1 MAHMLICVV
10 FLLRIAVS
18 DKFSITA
25 NLQCSIIIYVF
36 FCFVKCFF
44 AFLAKLYVF
53 LKNSYRK
60 QYFKKNT
67 EVVLFALIL
76 VYNKNFVFWCCRLLF
91 CFEFYI
97 IKV

>member
-1 MAHMLICVV
+1 M
-10 FLLRIAVS
+10 
-18 DKFSITA
+18 
-25 NLQCSIIIYVF
+25 F
-36 FCFVKCFF
+36 FFVLSNVFF

-76 VYNKNFVFWCCRLLF
+76 VYNKNFVFLCCRLLF
-91 CFEFYI
+91 YFEFYI